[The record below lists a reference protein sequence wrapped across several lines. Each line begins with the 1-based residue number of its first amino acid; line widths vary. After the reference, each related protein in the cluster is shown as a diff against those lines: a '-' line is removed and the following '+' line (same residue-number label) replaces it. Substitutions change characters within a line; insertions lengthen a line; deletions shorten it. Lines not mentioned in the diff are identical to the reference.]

1 MSIEDLVDNFD
12 ALDDWEDR
20 YKYLIGLGNDLPLM
34 DDSLKTEHSK
44 VRGCMSQVWL
54 VMGWDGQGRL
64 TLLADSD
71 AQIVKGLIAVLVA
84 IFGGRTKEEIQAL
97 DVDATF
103 AQMGLDQHLSPNR
116 RNGFFS
122 MVETVK
128 AFTSGL
134 RT

>member
-20 YKYLIGLGNDLPLM
+20 YKYLISLGNDLPAM
-34 DDSLKTEHSK
+34 DEALKTEHSK

-54 VMGWDGQGRL
+54 VMGWDGGRL
-64 TLLADSD
+64 TVTADSD

-84 IFGGRTKEEIQAL
+84 IFAGRTKDEIQAL
-97 DVDATF
+97 DIEATF
-103 AQMGLDQHLSPNR
+103 AKLGLDQHLSPNR

-122 MVETVK
+122 MVEAVK

>member
-20 YKYLIGLGNDLPLM
+20 YKYLISLGNDLPAM
-34 DDSLKTEHSK
+34 DEALKTEHSK

-54 VMGWDGQGRL
+54 VMGWDGGGRL
-64 TLLADSD
+64 TVTADSD

-84 IFGGRTKEEIQAL
+84 IFAGRTKDEIQAL
-97 DVDATF
+97 DIEATF
-103 AQMGLDQHLSPNR
+103 AKLGLDQHLSPNR

-122 MVETVK
+122 MVEAVK